1 MKKLTLTALYGLLF
15 ALSAHA
21 QVAIEAPWVRATV
34 LQQKVTGGYMQ
45 ITSTQDARLVE
56 ARSPLAGTIEI
67 HEMNMNGDVMQMRP
81 IDGIDLPAG
90 KRVELKPGG
99 YHLMLLKL
107 KRTIKDGE
115 SVPLTLIVEDKDK
128 KRSEVEVAATAK
140 PLTAQHRH

>member
-1 MKKLTLTALYGLLF
+1 MK
-15 ALSAHA
+15 
-21 QVAIEAPWVRATV
+21 
-34 LQQKVTGGYMQ
+34 
-45 ITSTQDARLVE
+45 
-56 ARSPLAGTIEI
+56 
-67 HEMNMNGDVMQMRP
+67 MRP
-81 IDGIDLPAG
+81 VDGIDLPAG